1 VRVVLDTNTVVS
13 GLLWGGAPR
22 GLIDAATAGEIEIIC
37 AEALLDELR
46 DVLNRPKFAQRLLL
60 RGVAAAELLDLYH
73 QLVRIVVPGQLPA
86 PVTRDPDDDLVL
98 ACALAAQAEV
108 IVSGD
113 DDLLSLSAYAGVPIL
128 TAPALLA
135 RLRPPPTP

>member
-1 VRVVLDTNTVVS
+1 MRVVLDTNTAIS
-13 GLLWGGAPR
+13 GLLWGGPPR
-22 GLIDAATAGEIEIIC
+22 RLIDAATAGEIEIIC

-46 DVLNRPKFAQRLLL
+46 DVLNRPKFTQRLVL
-60 RGVAAAELLDLYH
+60 RGVTAAELLDLYR
-73 QLVRIVVPGQLPA
+73 QLVHIVVPAQLPA

-113 DDLLSLSAYAGVPIL
+113 DDLLSLGVYAGVPIL
-128 TAPALLA
+128 TAPAFLA
-135 RLRPPPTP
+135 RLRPPSTP